1 MSTLE
6 ELDVSYTEIGIDKL
20 LELKSLICNYLFV
33 NYLKKEEIYVTFPNP
48 NSIFFGRKG
57 GILGNKLQAS
67 RSICKCAVFE
77 FRIRI
82 KQRTKENIN
91 GHPSFQ

>member
-1 MSTLE
+1 MSR
-6 ELDVSYTEIGIDKL
+6 
-20 LELKSLICNYLFV
+20 
-33 NYLKKEEIYVTFPNP
+33 FPIP
-48 NSIFFGRKG
+48 IQFFGSKG
-57 GILGNKLQAS
+57 GIWG
-67 RSICKCAVFE
+67 IECKRVDIFANVQWFE